1 MGEEEN
7 ALGTDSISVSSHVE
21 SDSMFSKFRDVW
33 AGASDRMENAGEFVH
48 DMVEKPVRGF
58 YRALHKS
65 PGAVIVILLLGT
77 LYVGQYSVDFQ
88 HQINGDVEVYLP
100 DGAESKDLLLEVRE
114 GWSTDIV
121 MLYIH
126 TDNAIDGAGR
136 GTCETIDDCEHNIT
150 HVDVLKQL
158 SYLEGDDN
166 SEPGNYERG
175 LDWNKEDRGK
185 DDGVVW
191 VLSPAQIIKEA
202 NSSRARFTCAAAEHG
217 LFGISDDDCVIP
229 NSVNPSEGYSIPS
242 EQDTVNEMVE
252 NAGSLMDS
260 FVRDTNG
267 DDIWDTAV
275 VVMGIRFDMSDTQID
290 PRYDPKGEPGQPPNL
305 KDHKAF
311 IEYASRLIHPEPNDG
326 ESLNYRPGAEEHYDN
341 CPLCEKQFTEKL
353 SSMWYEYEDTG
364 EKGWRTPESHCNPAD
379 EDTDAEY
386 SRCAITI
393 TGLTPVLHDVS
404 DAVYEQLEWML
415 PWSLAFVAATMI
427 ILHRNPKVLIICGT
441 PIIMSLAVTFGITV
455 MANIELTPMIIA
467 AGPILIGLGVDYA
480 LHLINRI
487 EENRN
492 ERLEQA
498 AEAAWRE
505 QREGLQSEEVDPW
518 DPEIYL
524 GATVDAAMT
533 TGNAIFLSAL
543 TTIVGFSVLA
553 WPFLVPIKPMRT
565 VGLTL
570 VLGIACTF
578 FFSMVMVPALG
589 WILRYRKRGLET
601 ADKAWKQIGKIPVVG
616 WWAVIIV
623 AILVSSAGALMMADE
638 MGKDITGSSD
648 EVPPGLAT
656 YETLAEYSRVFE
668 GGQTNM
674 FIVDATEHTGQNEA
688 PIRDLDVLDAIDAME
703 ENINDVPETTTVS
716 LVTILKSV
724 HVDLG
729 IPGVESQSLWEIL
742 HDECWNITEDP
753 DFSDLLNPQCL
764 PYYGSS
770 QPQMVDVA
778 FNTLSVEIRSMLM
791 NEENEIIGGETQT
804 LVYVNQ
810 PYINLR
816 DAGELRNQIDTYL
829 AAGFPA
835 LPDVEVSELTGG
847 LPLSLDINKGVH
859 DAQTDATLMTM
870 LVLLIVMTF
879 LFRSFRLAFF
889 TMTAVGVVV
898 LWQPLL
904 MFGGNVNVN
913 VFTAMVSTIV
923 FGIGVDDSI
932 HIIDRIREEK
942 ETPGGIVKTVSR
954 TGQTIFE
961 TTATTC
967 AGLGAGLLVDIPGL
981 RNFFMLMMLLI
992 TFALLTSAI
1001 LLPALLVGWHT
1012 MLYSITGRGSYQDLD
1027 VDVLVAQERTMDAVL
1042 E

>member
-1 MGEEEN
+1 M
-7 ALGTDSISVSSHVE
+7 
-21 SDSMFSKFRDVW
+21 SDSDAAMEMESESVFSKIRNAW
-33 AGASDRMENAGEFVH
+33 AGISDRMDGASEFVH
-48 DMVEKPVRGF
+48 DMVEIPVRGF
-58 YRALHKS
+58 YSALHKS
-65 PGAVIVILLLGT
+65 PGAVIIILLLGT
-77 LYVGQYSVDFQ
+77 LFVGQHSVDFQ

-126 TDNAIDGAGR
+126 TENAIEGANR
-136 GTCETIDDCEHNIT
+136 GTCDTIDECEHNIT

-158 SYLEGDDN
+158 SYLEGDDE
-166 SEPGNYERG
+166 SGPGNYERG
-175 LDWNKEDRGK
+175 LDWDKEDRGK
-185 DDGVVW
+185 NDGVVW
-191 VLSPAQIIKEA
+191 VLSPAQVIKEA

-217 LFGISDDDCVIP
+217 LFGISDDDCLIP
-229 NSVNPSEGYSIPS
+229 NTVDPSEGYSIPS
-242 EQDTVNEMVE
+242 EQDTINEMVE
-252 NAGSLMDS
+252 NSGSLMQS
-260 FVRDTNG
+260 FVRDTND

-275 VVMGIRFDMSDTQID
+275 VVIGIRFDMSDTQID
-290 PRYDPKGEPGQPPNL
+290 PRYDPKAEPGQPPNL

-311 IEYASRLIHPEPNDG
+311 IEYASRLIHPEPDDRGSLLFRG
-326 ESLNYRPGAEEHYDN
+326 EEGAREHYEK
-341 CPLCEKQFTEKL
+341 CPLCELQFTEKL
-353 SSMWYEYEDTG
+353 SPMWYEYEDTG
-364 EKGWRTPESHCNPAD
+364 ETGWRTPESYCNPAD
-379 EDTDAEY
+379 EDTDAQY

-415 PWSLAFVAATMI
+415 PWSLAFVAVTMI
-427 ILHRNPKVLIICGT
+427 VLHRNPKVLAICGT
-441 PIIMSLAVTFGITV
+441 PIVMSLAVTFGITV
-455 MANIELTPMIIA
+455 MADIELTPMIIA

-492 ERLEQA
+492 ERLEEA
-498 AEAAWRE
+498 AEKSWRE
-505 QREGLQSEEVDPW
+505 QREGLQSDEVDPW

-543 TTIVGFSVLA
+543 TTVVGFSVLA

-570 VLGIACTF
+570 VLGIVCTF

-601 ADKAWKQIGKIPVVG
+601 ADKAWKEIGKVPVVG

-674 FIVDATEHTGQNEA
+674 FIVDASEYDGQNDA
-688 PIRDLDVLDAIDAME
+688 PIRDLDVLDAIDVME
-703 ENINDVPETTTVS
+703 DNIDDVPETTTVS
-716 LVTILKSV
+716 LVTILKAV
-724 HVDLG
+724 HIDLG
-729 IPGVESQSLWEIL
+729 LPGIESQSLWEIL
-742 HDECWNITEDP
+742 HDECWNITADP
-753 DFSDLLNPQCL
+753 DFSDILNPQCI

-770 QPQMVDVA
+770 QPQMVNVA

-791 NEENEIIGGETQT
+791 NEVDDTIGGETQT

-816 DAGELRNQIDTYL
+816 DAGELRNQIDSYL
-829 AAGFPA
+829 AVGFPG
-835 LPDVEVSELTGG
+835 LSDVHVSELTGG

-879 LFRSFRLAFF
+879 LFRSFRLALF

-967 AGLGAGLLVDIPGL
+967 AGLGAGLLVNIPGL
-981 RNFFMLMMLLI
+981 RNFFLLMMLLI

-1001 LLPALLVGWHT
+1001 LLPALIVGWHT
-1012 MLYSITGRGSYQDLD
+1012 LIFSITGRGSYQDLD
-1027 VDVLVAQERTMDAVL
+1027 VDVLVAQAQTMDAVL

>member
-1 MGEEEN
+1 M
-7 ALGTDSISVSSHVE
+7 
-21 SDSMFSKFRDVW
+21 SDSDETMDMDSESLFFRIRNLW
-33 AGASDRMENAGEFVH
+33 AGASDKMDGAGEFVH

-58 YRALHKS
+58 YSALHKS
-65 PGAVIVILLLGT
+65 PGAVIIILLLGT
-77 LYVGQYSVDFQ
+77 LFVGQYSVDFQ

-126 TDNAIDGAGR
+126 TENAIDGPGR
-136 GTCETIDDCEHNIT
+136 GTCEAIDDCEHNIT

-158 SYLEGDDN
+158 SYLEGDDE
-166 SEPGNYERG
+166 SGLGNYERG
-175 LDWNKEDRGK
+175 LDWDKEDRGRN
-185 DDGVVW
+185 DGVVW
-191 VLSPAQIIKEA
+191 VLSPAQVIKEA

-217 LFGISDDDCVIP
+217 LFGISDDDCLVP
-229 NSVNPSEGYSIPS
+229 NTLDPSEGYSIPS

-252 NAGSLMDS
+252 NAGSLMES
-260 FVRDTNG
+260 FVRDTNN

-275 VVMGIRFDMSDTQID
+275 VVIGIRFDMSETQID
-290 PRYDPKGEPGQPPNL
+290 SRDDPKGEAGETI

-311 IEYASRLIHPEPNDG
+311 IQYASRLIHPDSTDRS
-326 ESLNYRPGAEEHYDN
+326 SLNYRGEEAARDHYEI
-341 CPLCEKQFTEKL
+341 CPLCELEFSEKL
-353 SSMWYEYEDTG
+353 SPMWYEDEESG
-364 EKGWRTPESHCNPAD
+364 ESEWRTPLSND
-379 EDTDAEY
+379 GK
-386 SRCAITI
+386 RRAITI

-441 PIIMSLAVTFGITV
+441 PIVMSLAVTFGITV

-492 ERLEQA
+492 ERLEEA
-498 AEAAWRE
+498 AEEAWRE
-505 QREGLQSEEVDPW
+505 QREGLQSEEIDPW

-543 TTIVGFSVLA
+543 TTVVGFSVLA

-570 VLGIACTF
+570 VLGIVCTF

-589 WILRYRKRGLET
+589 WILRYRKRGLES
-601 ADKAWKQIGKIPVVG
+601 ADKAWKEIGKVPVVG
-616 WWAVIIV
+616 WWAVVIV
-623 AILVSSAGALMMADE
+623 AILVSSMGALMMADE

-674 FIVDATEHTGQNEA
+674 FIVDASEYSGQNQA

-703 ENINDVPETTTVS
+703 DNIDDVPETTTVS
-716 LVTILKSV
+716 LVTILKAV
-724 HVDLG
+724 HIDLG

-753 DFSDLLNPQCL
+753 DFSDILNPQCI

-770 QPQMVDVA
+770 QPQMVNVA

-791 NEENEIIGGETQT
+791 NEVDETIGGETQT

-816 DAGELRNQIDTYL
+816 DAGELRNQIDSYL
-829 AAGFPA
+829 AVGFPG
-835 LPDVEVSELTGG
+835 LPEVAVSELTGG

-967 AGLGAGLLVDIPGL
+967 AGLGAGLLVNIPGL
-981 RNFFMLMMLLI
+981 RNFFLLMMLLI

-1001 LLPALLVGWHT
+1001 LLPAMLVGWHT
-1012 MLYSITGRGSYQDLD
+1012 MMFKISGRGSYQDLD
-1027 VDVLVAQERTMDAVL
+1027 VDVLMSEAQTMDAVL

>member
-1 MGEEEN
+1 M
-7 ALGTDSISVSSHVE
+7 
-21 SDSMFSKFRDVW
+21 SDSG
-33 AGASDRMENAGEFVH
+33 GAEGTPSEGDFDTESTSPILRMRELWSSVSDRMESMGEKAH
-48 DMVEKPVRGF
+48 EAIKIPVTGF
-58 YRALHKS
+58 YRAIHKS
-65 PGAVIVILLLGT
+65 PGAIIIILLLVTGF
-77 LYVGQYSVDFQ
+77 VGQHSVDFQ

-126 TDNAIDGAGR
+126 TENAIEDPAKR
-136 GTCETIDDCEHNIT
+136 GTCPEINECEFNIT
-150 HVDVLKQL
+150 HVNDEDTGVLQQI
-158 SYLEGDDN
+158 SYLEGDDD
-166 SEPGNYERG
+166 SIQGNYARG
-175 LDWNKEDRGK
+175 LDWDKEDRGRN
-185 DDGVVW
+185 DGVVW
-191 VLSPAQIIKEA
+191 VLSPAQIIKEQY
-202 NSSRARFTCAAAEHG
+202 SSRSRFSCAMQEHG
-217 LFGISDDDCVIP
+217 VGGFNIDNEDCVAVGDNGYVIP
-229 NSVNPSEGYSIPS
+229 D
-242 EQDTVNEMVE
+242 EQETVNEMVE

-267 DDIWDTAV
+267 DGIWDTAV
-275 VVMGIRFDMSDTQID
+275 VVMGIRFEMEGTQID
-290 PRYDPKGEPGQPPNL
+290 SIPDPKGEPGAQMKN
-305 KDHKAF
+305 HEAF
-311 IEYASRLIHPEPNDG
+311 INYTHKLIYTYAGNSGFCD
-326 ESLNYRPGAEEHYDN
+326 
-341 CPLCEKQFTEKL
+341 LCSHSFSETL
-353 SSMWYEYEDTG
+353 SPMWYETNEKTG
-364 EKGWRTPESHCNPAD
+364 EGEWRTPEGQ
-379 EDTDAEY
+379 
-386 SRCAITI
+386 RRAITV

-404 DAVYEQLEWML
+404 DAVYLELERML
-415 PWSLAFVAATMI
+415 PISLAFVALTMVA
-427 ILHRNPKVLIICGT
+427 LHRNLKVLIICGT
-441 PIIMSLAVTFGITV
+441 PIVMSLAFTFGFTV
-455 MANIELTPMIIA
+455 MQDIELTPMIIA

-487 EENRN
+487 EEGRN
-492 ERLEQA
+492 ERLEKA
-498 AEAAWRE
+498 AEEAWRNE
-505 QREGLQSEEVDPW
+505 REGLQSEEIDPW
-518 DPEIYL
+518 DGDVYL
-524 GATVDAAMT
+524 GATVDAVMT
-533 TGNAIFLSAL
+533 TGNAILLSAL

-578 FFSMVMVPALG
+578 FFSMIMVPALG
-589 WILRYRKRGLET
+589 WVLRYRKKGLET
-601 ADKAWKQIGKIPVVG
+601 ADKAWQQIGKVPVVG

-623 AILVSSAGALMMADE
+623 AIVVSAGGFMLMAE
-638 MGKDITGSSD
+638 TMGDDITGSSD
-648 EVPPGLAT
+648 EVPPGLES

-674 FIVDATEHTGQNEA
+674 FIVDASEHSGENAA
-688 PIRDLDVLDAIDAME
+688 PIRDLEVLDAIERIEDE
-703 ENINDVPETTTVS
+703 IDDVPETTTVS
-716 LVTILKSV
+716 LVTILKAV

-729 IPGVESQSLWEIL
+729 IPGVEDQSLWEIL
-742 HDECWNITEDP
+742 HDECWNITRDP
-753 DFSDLLNPQCL
+753 DFSDLLHPQCA

-770 QPQMVDVA
+770 QPKMVNVA
-778 FNTLSVEIRSMLM
+778 FDTLSVEIRSMLM
-791 NEENEIIGGETQT
+791 DEVNQAIGGETQT

-816 DAGELRNQIDTYL
+816 DAGELRDEIDGFL
-829 AAGFPA
+829 NIGFPE
-835 LPDVEVSELTGG
+835 LPDVEVTELTGG

-859 DAQTDATLMTM
+859 DAQTDATMMTM
-870 LVLLIVMTF
+870 LVLLIVMTL

-904 MFGGNVNVN
+904 MYGGNVNVN

-942 ETPGGIVKTVSR
+942 ETPAGIVKTVSR

-981 RNFFMLMMLLI
+981 RNFFFLMMMLI
-992 TFALLTSAI
+992 TFALLTSSI
-1001 LLPALLVGWHT
+1001 LLPALIVGWHT
-1012 MLYSITGRGSYQDLD
+1012 LRFRITGKGQYQDLD
-1027 VDVLVAQERTMDAVL
+1027 TDIVVASNATMDAVL

>member
-1 MGEEEN
+1 MGEDGVDTIVN
-7 ALGTDSISVSSHVE
+7 PTTVDSQSP
-21 SDSMFSKFRDVW
+21 MMRLRTAW
-33 AGASDRMENAGEFVH
+33 AGVSDRMESMSDYTKEAV
-48 DMVEKPVRGF
+48 KIPVTGF
-58 YRALHKS
+58 YSALHKS
-65 PGAVIVILLLGT
+65 PGAVIIILLLGT
-77 LYVGQYSVDFQ
+77 VFVGQHSIDFQ

-100 DGAESKDLLLEVRE
+100 DGAESKELLLEVRE

-126 TDNAIDGAGR
+126 TPNAIENLAAR
-136 GTCETIDDCEHNIT
+136 GTCEEIDDCEYNIT
-150 HVDVLKQL
+150 SVNDQGTGVLQQL
-158 SYLEGDDN
+158 SYLEGDDD
-166 SEPGNYERG
+166 SGQGNYERG
-175 LDWNKEDRGK
+175 LDWDKEDRGRN
-185 DDGVVW
+185 DGVVW
-191 VLSPAQIIKEA
+191 ILSPAQIVKEA
-202 NSSRARFTCAAAEHG
+202 NSSRARFTCAASEHG
-217 LFGISDDDCVIP
+217 LFGINDPQCTIA
-229 NSVNPSEGYSIPS
+229 NTVNPTEGYSIPS

-260 FVRDTNG
+260 FVRDTN
-267 DDIWDTAV
+267 DDGIWDTAV
-275 VVMGIRFDMSDTQID
+275 VVMGIRFEMEDTQID
-290 PRYDPKGEPGQPPNL
+290 SRPDPKGEADETI
-305 KDHKAF
+305 KDHRAF
-311 IEYASRLIHPEPNDG
+311 IDYAKLLIYEKSDPAMCELCRLQYSEKLSPMWYEDEESGVQEWRTPISNDG
-326 ESLNYRPGAEEHYDN
+326 ER
-341 CPLCEKQFTEKL
+341 
-353 SSMWYEYEDTG
+353 
-364 EKGWRTPESHCNPAD
+364 R
-379 EDTDAEY
+379 
-386 SRCAITI
+386 AITV

-404 DAVYEQLEWML
+404 EAVYEELEKML
-415 PWSLAFVAATMI
+415 PISLAFVAITML

-441 PIIMSLAVTFGITV
+441 PIVMSLAVTFGITV

-487 EENRN
+487 EEGRN
-492 ERLEQA
+492 ERLEEA
-498 AEAAWRE
+498 AEEAWRN
-505 QREGLQSEEVDPW
+505 QREGLQSEEIDPW
-518 DPEIYL
+518 DGDVYL
-524 GATVDAAMT
+524 GATVDAVMT

-553 WPFLVPIKPMRT
+553 WDWLVPIRPMRT

-589 WILRYRKRGLET
+589 WVLRYRKKGLQS
-601 ADKAWKQIGKIPVVG
+601 ADQAWQKIGEVPVKG
-616 WWAVIIV
+616 WWAVILVAMIV
-623 AILVSSAGALMMADE
+623 SAGGALMMADE

-648 EVPPGLAT
+648 EVPPGLSS

-674 FIVDATEHTGQNEA
+674 FIVDAEDHTGENEA
-688 PIRDLDVLDAIDAME
+688 PIRDLNVLDAIDEME
-703 ENINDVPETTTVS
+703 DEIDDVPETTTVS
-716 LVTILKSV
+716 LVTILKAV

-729 IPGVESQSLWEIL
+729 IPGVEAQSLWEIL
-742 HDECWNITEDP
+742 HSDCWGNATNPLRP
-753 DFSDLLNPQCL
+753 DCW
-764 PYYGSS
+764 PYASSS
-770 QPQMVDVA
+770 QPQMVNVA
-778 FNTLSVEIRSMLM
+778 FDTLSVEIRSMLM
-791 NEENEIIGGETQT
+791 NEANENVGGETQT

-816 DAGELRNQIDTYL
+816 DAGELRDEIDGL
-829 AAGFPA
+829 LGVGFPD
-835 LPDVEVSELTGG
+835 LPDVKVSELTGG

-859 DAQTDATLMTM
+859 DAQTDATMMTM
-870 LVLLIVMTF
+870 LVLLIVMAI

-981 RNFFMLMMLLI
+981 RNFFLLMMMLI
-992 TFALLTSAI
+992 TFALLTSSI
-1001 LLPALLVGWHT
+1001 LLPAMLVGWHT
-1012 MLYSITGRGSYQDLD
+1012 MLFKLKGKGDYQDFD
-1027 VDVLVAQERTMDAVL
+1027 EDIVVSDHSTMDAVL
-1042 E
+1042 N